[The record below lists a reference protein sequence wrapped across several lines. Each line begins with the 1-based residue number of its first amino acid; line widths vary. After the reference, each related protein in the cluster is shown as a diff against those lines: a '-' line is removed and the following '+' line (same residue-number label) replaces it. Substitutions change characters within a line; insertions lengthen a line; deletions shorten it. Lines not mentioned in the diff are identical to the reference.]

1 MAERNQQPDALLS
14 ATAARMRLCISRAS
28 FYRLVKRYGVR
39 RHLVPSP
46 TGGKPMVRY
55 LESDIEAI
63 WREFNDPKSRRRVA

>member
-1 MAERNQQPDALLS
+1 MPAALLP
-14 ATAARMRLCISRAS
+14 AAVASTRLGISRAS

-46 TGGKPMVRY
+46 TGGKPLVRY

-63 WREFNDPKSRRRVA
+63 WRDFNNPKSRKRVA